1 MITVTTSCLVIIC
14 KGLWYLLMMTGKL
27 TIESSLS
34 PPIIRSD
41 ANTKYLLIV
50 CRSED
55 YIYYVPQSRDALGS
69 LNQKF
74 L

>member
-1 MITVTTSCLVIIC
+1 MITVTIFCLVLIC
-14 KGLWYLLMMTGKL
+14 KGLCYLLMMTGKL
-27 TIESSLS
+27 TIESTLS

-41 ANTKYLLIV
+41 VNTKYLLIA

-55 YIYYVPQSRDALGS
+55 YIYYVPQSHDALES

>member
-1 MITVTTSCLVIIC
+1 MITVAISCLILIC
-14 KGLWYLLMMTGKL
+14 KGLRYLLTMTGQL
-27 TIESSLS
+27 TIESTLS

-41 ANTKYLLIV
+41 VNTKYLLIA
-50 CRSED
+50 CRCED
-55 YIYYVPQSRDALGS
+55 YIYDVPQSRDALGS